1 MTQIYATTERD
12 GSAIMTIDGSR
23 RKVIGEDLDDA
34 RRKVLGI
41 VREHAATTDTVAAFT
56 SNDPDGTWSMLVHP
70 DGHVQENGRHDT
82 ATSMPATDDLA
93 DLFDTR
99 DVAPAAVDD
108 SEAAPTFVAPVLLK
122 PPVVAPTLPV
132 LRTLPEPTTDTV
144 DGPGEEDPFFELE
157 RTMIRPRKTPPRG
170 PELRL
175 SSGLTITLEETVVI
189 GRRPHALAEDG
200 SARQMSI
207 DSDREMSRTHAVF
220 GRTSMG
226 EVWVLDCG
234 SSNGT
239 WVLDANGQ
247 RVAELEPQIR
257 YRLRPSDVLEIGN
270 VQITLHPDPAADDL
284 RDLPTHNPI
293 NEMSSR

>member
-1 MTQIYATTERD
+1 MTQIYVTTERD
-12 GSAIMTIDGSR
+12 GSAIMTIDGTR

-34 RRKVLGI
+34 RRKVLEI

-70 DGHVQENGRHDT
+70 DGHVQEDSGHDT

-99 DVAPAAVDD
+99 DVAPSAVDD
-108 SEAAPTFVAPVLLK
+108 GEAAPTFVAPVLLK
-122 PPVVAPTLPV
+122 PPVAVPTVPAP
-132 LRTLPEPTTDTV
+132 RTPAGPADTV
-144 DGPGEEDPFFELE
+144 DGPIEDDPFFELE
-157 RTMIRPRKTPPRG
+157 RTMIRPRKTPPHG

-175 SSGLTITLEETVVI
+175 SNGLTITLEETVVI
-189 GRRPHALAEDG
+189 GRRPHALTDDG
-200 SARQMSI
+200 NARQVSI
-207 DSDREMSRTHAVF
+207 DSDRELSRTHAAF
-220 GRTSMG
+220 GRTNLG
-226 EVWVLDCG
+226 EVWVMDCG

-239 WVLDANGQ
+239 WVVDTNGQ

-257 YRLRPSDVLEIGN
+257 YRLHPSDVLEIGN
-270 VQITLHPDPAADDL
+270 VQVTLHLEAAADDL